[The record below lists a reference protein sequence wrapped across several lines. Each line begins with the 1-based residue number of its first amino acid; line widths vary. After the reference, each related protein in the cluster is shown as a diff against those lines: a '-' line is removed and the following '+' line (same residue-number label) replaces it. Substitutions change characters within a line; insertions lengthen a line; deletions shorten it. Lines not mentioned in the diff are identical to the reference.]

1 MWTPLV
7 HRKIR
12 QTASNTCCR
21 RNTDW
26 LKPPDLTLTDWNYP
40 TWHWLT
46 ETTRPQWHWL
56 TETIRPDTD
65 WLKLP
70 DLTLTDWNHPTWLT
84 ETTRSDTDWN
94 HPTWHWLK
102 PPDKAQLV
110 HSLSYSY
117 LLLLPVFL
125 SFFFPPFFL
134 LFFVLPPPPPPF
146 FFFWKMVAL
155 HWHMTFGRY
164 HGFGDQLYFSL
175 LSLCLF
181 IAVHDGEILHLK
193 CCLNRNCL
201 LQYSLSL

>member
-1 MWTPLV
+1 MNKPCGFCELGCLRQYLLSACGTCEHRSCTERSGKRPLTLAV
-7 HRKIR
+7 GV
-12 QTASNTCCR
+12 
-21 RNTDW
+21 
-26 LKPPDLTLTDWNYP
+26 TLTDWNHP
-40 TWHWLT
+40 TWHSLT
-46 ETTRPQWHWL
+46 ETTQ
-56 TETIRPDTD
+56 PDTD

-125 SFFFPPFFL
+125 SFFFSSL
-134 LFFVLPPPPPPF
+134 LCSSLLCSFPPF

>member
-40 TWHWLT
+40 TSVTLADWNHPTWHWLT
-46 ETTRPQWHWL
+46 ETTRP
-56 TETIRPDTD
+56 DTD
-65 WLKLP
+65 WLKPP
-70 DLTLTDWNHPTWLT
+70 DLTDWNY
-84 ETTRSDTDWN
+84 SI
-94 HPTWHWLK
+94 WHWLK
-102 PPDKAQLV
+102 PPDLTLTETTRQSSTRAQSV
-110 HSLSYSY
+110 IQ
-117 LLLLPVFL
+117 LPSSSSSSF
-125 SFFFPPFFL
+125 SFFLFSPFFSSLLCSFPP
-134 LFFVLPPPPPPF
+134 LFSL
-146 FFFWKMVAL
+146 WKMVAL

-201 LQYSLSL
+201 LQYPLSL